1 MHCVL
6 ILGTVHIDF
15 PFGSNLIVL
24 CHDYSI
30 IVLYTI
36 MITVNLWSFDIRKG
50 LKIVVKFLLSESKFS
65 RFVVQISFYKS
76 TFSAVIYSTFVFSQ
90 RGTCYARIKGVG
102 VLAEILS
109 AEHIP
114 LYEEKFTQ
122 IGVPRWAQIAL
133 FGVLSRR
140 GQNKIKVVYDP
151 KRSGI
156 FYVFA

>member
-1 MHCVL
+1 MKTTKN
-6 ILGTVHIDF
+6 GK
-15 PFGSNLIVL
+15 N
-24 CHDYSI
+24 
-30 IVLYTI
+30 
-36 MITVNLWSFDIRKG
+36 VNGEDRNRL
-50 LKIVVKFLLSESKFS
+50 V
-65 RFVVQISFYKS
+65 FVVVPVEQPDLAERGGGEN
-76 TFSAVIYSTFVFSQ
+76 AVAVVVEENAAFGGGF
-90 RGTCYARIKGVG
+90 G